1 MSKSLMPDSFAD
13 ALAAEPDL
21 RFSEWLRRR
30 TEPTWT
36 AATTHRFTRELAD
49 GTLDEAVFTRYL
61 IQDYA
66 FVETLVTTVAFGAA
80 YAPTM
85 IEKKPLAQF
94 LAMVTSDENTYFL
107 RSFEALGVPE
117 SDQRHPAL
125 APVTAGFAGLM
136 GEATHGGTYARVLAV
151 LLPVEWVYMTW
162 GVAEQAKT
170 PDQFYYREWIDLH
183 HGAYFEGFVGWM
195 RSELDRIGPELPAV
209 EQMVLADLFAR
220 AIDLEVDFF
229 ETPYAD

>member
-1 MSKSLMPDSFAD
+1 MSKFKITESFAG
-13 ALAAEPDL
+13 ALATEPNL

-36 AATTHRFTRELAD
+36 AATSHRFTRELAD
-49 GTLDEAVFTRYL
+49 GILDQAVFTRYL

-94 LAMVTSDENTYFL
+94 LAMVTSDENTYFQ
-107 RSFEALGVPE
+107 RSFEALGVAE
-117 SDQRHPAL
+117 VDQHHPAL
-125 APVTAGFAGLM
+125 TPVTKAFAGLM

-162 GVAEQAKT
+162 GVAEKAKT
-170 PDQFYYREWIDLH
+170 PNQFYYREWIELH
-183 HGAYFEGFVGWM
+183 QGEDFEGFVSWM
-195 RSELDRIGPELPAV
+195 RSELDRVGPDLPAL
-209 EQMVLADLFAR
+209 EQAVLATLFAR
-220 AIDLEVDFF
+220 SVELEVDFF
-229 ETPYAD
+229 ETAYAG